1 MNKFLQGYFDEK
13 GKPAGNPPESPVEPG
28 KTTKRRRGRYRR
40 AEDRP
45 DTSEALR
52 ALMEKLSGGKPK
64 LRACARILG
73 TGHSALHGYLN
84 GKRPPPTLDTMA
96 AFIEC
101 AHKETGLGMTIS
113 FGPDDKVD
121 WSFE

>member
-1 MNKFLQGYFDEK
+1 MQGYLKEK
-13 GKPAGNPPESPVEPG
+13 GDDAVRPAVKTKKPEVEAEERP
-28 KTTKRRRGRYRR
+28 KRRRGRYRR

-45 DTSEALR
+45 DTSAALV
-52 ALMEKLSGGKPK
+52 ALLERLSGGTPK
-64 LRACARILG
+64 FRACARILG

-84 GKRPPPTLDTMA
+84 GKRPAPTLDTMA

-101 AHKETGLGMTIS
+101 ARNETGLEMTIS
-113 FGPDDKVD
+113 FGPNGKLD

>member
-1 MNKFLQGYFDEK
+1 
-13 GKPAGNPPESPVEPG
+13 
-28 KTTKRRRGRYRR
+28 
-40 AEDRP
+40 
-45 DTSEALR
+45 
-52 ALMEKLSGGKPK
+52 MEKLSGGKPK

-113 FGPDDKVD
+113 FGPGDKVD